1 MSAALWMF
9 NLAILRG
16 TRNATSLPASA
27 DGRSPRVSPAGPM
40 TGSFGPDRVRASR
53 SASSA
58 NRAGSK
64 TNGISGPN
72 TGDSSVP
79 AGPLSSWENKLRL
92 RLALIGSTECLLTW
106 KTKDTKQGR
115 SFSRLVPS
123 MPRTAANESG
133 SSAMGTALWVTASAR
148 DWKDTP
154 GMSTKREDGRSRVD
168 QLPRQVA
175 ASLWATPLANLSI
188 AASVAA
194 ALKEAKR
201 LHPQGRWTLNTQV
214 AELLDQLGIPHSG
227 LSDTTGKLGG
237 LNPEF
242 VCWLMGFLPEW
253 DDCAP
258 TVTPS
263 SRKKRQK

>member
-1 MSAALWMF
+1 
-9 NLAILRG
+9 
-16 TRNATSLPASA
+16 
-27 DGRSPRVSPAGPM
+27 
-40 TGSFGPDRVRASR
+40 
-53 SASSA
+53 
-58 NRAGSK
+58 
-64 TNGISGPN
+64 
-72 TGDSSVP
+72 
-79 AGPLSSWENKLRL
+79 
-92 RLALIGSTECLLTW
+92 
-106 KTKDTKQGR
+106 
-115 SFSRLVPS
+115 
-123 MPRTAANESG
+123 
-133 SSAMGTALWVTASAR
+133 
-148 DWKDTP
+148 
-154 GMSTKREDGRSRVD
+154 MSTTREDGRSRVD

-201 LHPQGRWTLNTQV
+201 LHPQGRWTPNTQV

-263 SRKKRQK
+263 SRKKRRK